1 MPLQF
6 ERAKDSD
13 ICVLTLWSVNQHDV
27 LVDALAWLYLRKP
40 LHSFRIM
47 QGLEPGTVGLFGN
60 AKQGAIDLLRY
71 DLSDIAA
78 DLQSADPD
86 IRESAKKKHDARMS
100 HRDGL
105 LFQHISWIAARLQ
118 FPTAEATPPHVRKA
132 DKGFDGVLV
141 DVDIANVQLSRVVL
155 CEDKASISPRGLVTS
170 SIWPDIKSIIA
181 GNRDIEVLDAI
192 TPLLSSLQEE
202 DRELAIARL
211 VWERAR
217 HFRVALTAGDDQIQ
231 NDAYNHLFDGFDD
244 NAGGDVTARLAEV
257 MPMKDVRKYLDDL
270 AAEVIAKIQSTAV

>member
-1 MPLQF
+1 MPLHF
-6 ERAKDSD
+6 EKAENND
-13 ICVLTLWSVNQHDV
+13 ICVLTQWSVDQHDV
-27 LVDALAWLYLRKP
+27 LVEALAWLYLRKP

-47 QGLEPGTVGLFGN
+47 QGLEPGTVGLFGS

-71 DLSDIAA
+71 DISDIVA

-86 IRESAKKKHDARMS
+86 VRESAKKKHDARMS

-170 SIWPDIKSIIA
+170 SIWPDVKSIIA
-181 GNRDIEVLDAI
+181 GDRDIEVLDAI
-192 TPLLSSLQEE
+192 TPLLSSLQED

-231 NDAYNHLFDGFDD
+231 NDAYNHLFSGFDD
-244 NAGGDVTARLAEV
+244 NAGGEVTARLAEV
-257 MPMKDVRKYLDDL
+257 MPMKDVRKNLDDL
-270 AAEVIAKIQSTAV
+270 AAEVVAKIQSMAV

>member
-1 MPLQF
+1 MPLGFLQA
-6 ERAKDSD
+6 EHNDV
-13 ICVLTLWSVNQHDV
+13 CVLTQWSVNQHDV

-47 QGLEPGTVGLFGN
+47 QRLEPGTVGLFGN
-60 AKQGAIDLLRY
+60 AKQGAIDLLRC
-71 DLSDIAA
+71 DSSDIAD
-78 DLQSADPD
+78 DLQSADAD
-86 IRESAKKKHDARMS
+86 IRESAKKKYDVRVS

-118 FPTAEATPPHVRKA
+118 YPTAEATPPHVRKA

-141 DVDIANVQLSRVVL
+141 DVDIANIQLSRVVL
-155 CEDKASISPRGLVTS
+155 CEDKASISPRGLVTA

-202 DRELAIARL
+202 DRELAISRL

-217 HFRVALTAGDDQIQ
+217 HFRVALTAGEDQVK
-231 NDAYNHLFDGFDD
+231 DGAYNHLFDGFDD
-244 NAGGDVTARLAEV
+244 NAGGEVTARLAEV

-270 AAEVIAKIQSTAV
+270 AAEVVAKIQTMAV

>member
-1 MPLQF
+1 MPLGFLQA
-6 ERAKDSD
+6 EDNNV
-13 ICVLTLWSVNQHDV
+13 CVLTQWSVDQYDV

-47 QGLEPGTVGLFGN
+47 QGLEPGTIGLFGN
-60 AKQGAIDLLRY
+60 AKQGAIDLLLY
-71 DLSDIAA
+71 DISDIVA
-78 DLQSADPD
+78 DLESADAD
-86 IRESAKKKHDARMS
+86 IRESAKKKQDARMS

-170 SIWPDIKSIIA
+170 SIWPDVKSIIA

-217 HFRVALTAGDDQIQ
+217 HFRVALTVGDDQIQ
-231 NDAYNHLFDGFDD
+231 NDAYSHLFNGFDD
-244 NAGGDVTARLAEV
+244 NAGGEVTARLAEV

-270 AAEVIAKIQSTAV
+270 ATQVVAKIQSMAV

>member
-1 MPLQF
+1 MPLEFSQA
-6 ERAKDSD
+6 EDND
-13 ICVLTLWSVNQHDV
+13 ICVLTQWFVDQHDV
-27 LVDALAWLYLRKP
+27 FVEALAWLYLRKP

-47 QGLEPGTVGLFGN
+47 QDLEPGTVGLFGN
-60 AKQGAIDLLRY
+60 AKQKAIELLRY
-71 DLSDIAA
+71 DISDIAA
-78 DLQSADPD
+78 DLQSTDEK
-86 IRESAKKKHDARMS
+86 IRESATKKHDACMS

-141 DVDIANVQLSRVVL
+141 DIDVANIQLSRVIL

-170 SIWPDIKSIIA
+170 NIWPDIQSIVA
-181 GNRDIEVLDAI
+181 GDRDLEVLDAI
-192 TPLLSSLQEE
+192 TPLLSSLQES

-217 HFRVALTAGDDQIQ
+217 HFRVALTAGDDQIR
-231 NDAYNHLFDGFDD
+231 DKAYNHLFDGFDD
-244 NAGGDVTARLAEV
+244 NAGGEVTARLAEV
-257 MPMKDVRKYLDDL
+257 MPMSDVRKYLDDL
-270 AAEVIAKIQSTAV
+270 AAEVALKIQSMAV

>member
-1 MPLQF
+1 MPLGFLQA
-6 ERAKDSD
+6 EDND
-13 ICVLTLWSVNQHDV
+13 VCVLTQWSVDQYDV

-47 QGLEPGTVGLFGN
+47 QGLEPGTIGLFGN
-60 AKQGAIDLLRY
+60 AKQGAIDLLLY
-71 DLSDIAA
+71 DISDIVA
-78 DLQSADPD
+78 DLKSADAD

-170 SIWPDIKSIIA
+170 SIWPDVKSIIA

-217 HFRVALTAGDDQIQ
+217 HFRVALTVGDDQIQ
-231 NDAYNHLFDGFDD
+231 NDAYNHLFNGFDD
-244 NAGGDVTARLAEV
+244 NAGGKVTARLAEV

-270 AAEVIAKIQSTAV
+270 ATQVVAKIQSMAV

>member
-1 MPLQF
+1 MPLCF
-6 ERAKDSD
+6 EKAKDND
-13 ICVLTLWSVNQHDV
+13 ICVLTQWSVDQHDV

-47 QGLEPGTVGLFGN
+47 QGLEPGAVGLFGS

-71 DLSDIAA
+71 DISDIAA
-78 DLQSADPD
+78 DLHSADPD
-86 IRESAKKKHDARMS
+86 VRESAKKKHDARMS

-155 CEDKASISPRGLVTS
+155 CEDKASTSPRGLVTS
-170 SIWPDIKSIIA
+170 SIWPDVRSIIA
-181 GNRDIEVLDAI
+181 GDRDIEVLDAI
-192 TPLLSSLQEE
+192 TPLLSSLQEN

-231 NDAYNHLFDGFDD
+231 NDAYSHLFSGFDD
-244 NAGGDVTARLAEV
+244 NAGGEVTARLAEV
-257 MPMKDVRKYLDDL
+257 MPMKDVRKYLNDL
-270 AAEVIAKIQSTAV
+270 AAEVVSKIQSMAV